1 MVKIQFFV
9 AGWFALTHGKIL
21 MTEHD
26 KHHTKV
32 MVIAVILGLGIAMLI
47 MEAVQAFS

>member
-1 MVKIQFFV
+1 MVKLQFFV
-9 AGWFALTHGKIL
+9 AGRITLTYGKIL

-32 MVIAVILGLGIAMLI
+32 MIVAVILGIGIAMLI

>member
-1 MVKIQFFV
+1 M
-9 AGWFALTHGKIL
+9 AGWITLENSI

-32 MVIAVILGLGIAMLI
+32 MIIAVALGIGIAMLI